1 MRNGIMRILHSADSL
16 GMQAPGP
23 LPVVIP
29 VPRRDG
35 LSHGHTQHLVDVDG
49 VLLDL
54 DLLLQGQLPAIQA
67 FQLCLSLGQCFL
79 QSRRGGRM

>member
-1 MRNGIMRILHSADSL
+1 MRILHSADSL
-16 GMQAPGP
+16 GTGAPSP
-23 LPVVIP
+23 LPAVIP
-29 VPRRDG
+29 VPRWDG

-67 FQLCLSLGQCFL
+67 FQLYVSLG
-79 QSRRGGRM
+79 